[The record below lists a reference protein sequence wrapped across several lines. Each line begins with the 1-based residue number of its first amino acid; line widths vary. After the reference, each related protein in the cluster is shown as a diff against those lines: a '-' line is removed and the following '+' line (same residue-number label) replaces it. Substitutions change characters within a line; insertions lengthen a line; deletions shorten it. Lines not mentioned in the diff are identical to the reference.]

1 MPIGLP
7 SNTISPAFAS
17 CRPMIVRA
25 VVVLPHP
32 DSPASA
38 RTSPRRSSNEIPS
51 TAFASKPFFPV
62 SPAIRPTWPANV
74 TCRSRTSITL
84 SVDEDGP
91 SPVTGASVALMRC
104 PSLRAR
110 APARAASTPPC
121 DPGRE
126 ARSSGSRF
134 EHSSKTNGHRGWNE
148 QPDGIFCGSGGSPP
162 SPVGFLR
169 NRSSPISGN
178 AAASAFVYGC
188 FAS

>member
-1 MPIGLP
+1 M
-7 SNTISPAFAS
+7 
-17 CRPMIVRA
+17 
-25 VVVLPHP
+25 
-32 DSPASA
+32 
-38 RTSPRRSSNEIPS
+38 
-51 TAFASKPFFPV
+51 
-62 SPAIRPTWPANV
+62 SPAISPTWPANV

-91 SPVTGASVALMRC
+91 SPVTGASVALMRS
-104 PSLRAR
+104 PSRLAR
-110 APARAASTPPC
+110 APARRSKHAALR
-121 DPGRE
+121 PGPE

-134 EHSSKTNGHRGWNE
+134 EHSSKTNGQRGWNE